1 MSVVASMVLGM
12 SWQLGA
18 IALGVTALLVA
29 LAGAAHVLL
38 APRDGVVARIDR
50 MAGRPEAAAA
60 ALPHQDSKAAALLG
74 RLLRPLV
81 ALARP
86 TNSDEISRLRSSL
99 VRAGLRSERA
109 METFLISKL
118 LLAGAGTMT
127 FLNFNSRLPHGLQF
141 PMVGA
146 AALLVCGVAFF
157 LPNIWLSQR
166 TKGRQTNIERGL
178 PDAMDLLVTC
188 VEAGLGLDAAL
199 GRVAE
204 ELKLASPLLAAELN
218 MTVLEA
224 QAGLPRR
231 EAFRRLSERTGV
243 EDLRELA
250 AVLAQTEIF
259 GTSIARALR
268 IHADGMRMRRM
279 QNAERKASMVGVK
292 MTFPLIFC
300 VLPSLMA
307 IVLGPAIISIAANIV
322 TTAH

>member
-1 MSVVASMVLGM
+1 M
-12 SWQLGA
+12 
-18 IALGVTALLVA
+18 
-29 LAGAAHVLL
+29 
-38 APRDGVVARIDR
+38 PRA
-50 MAGRPEAAAA
+50 E
-60 ALPHQDSKAAALLG
+60 SKAAAALG

-81 ALARP
+81 SVARP
-86 TNSDEISRLRSSL
+86 TSTDEISRLRTNL
-99 VRAGLRSERA
+99 VQAGLRSERA
-109 METFLISKL
+109 METFLVSKL
-118 LLAGAGTMT
+118 LLAGAATMT
-127 FLNFNSRLPHGLQF
+127 FLNFNSRLPNGFHF

-146 AALLVCGVAFF
+146 VVLLVCGVAFF

-166 TKGRQTNIERGL
+166 TKGRQTSIERGL

-188 VEAGLGLDAAL
+188 VEAGLGLDAAV
-199 GRVAE
+199 GRVAA
-204 ELKLASPLLAAELN
+204 ELKPVSPLLATELN
-218 MTVLEA
+218 ITVLEA

-250 AVLAQTEIF
+250 GVLAQTEIF
-259 GTSIARALR
+259 GTSIGRALR

-307 IVLGPAIISIAANIV
+307 IVLGPAIISIAANII
-322 TTAH
+322 TRAH

>member
-1 MSVVASMVLGM
+1 MPAVASTLFGVN
-12 SWQLGA
+12 WELGA

-29 LAGAAHVLL
+29 LAAAAQVLL
-38 APRDGVVARIDR
+38 APQDGVVARIDR
-50 MAGRPEAAAA
+50 LVSRPEGEPTRMSREENRAAV
-60 ALPHQDSKAAALLG
+60 LLG

-86 TNSDEISRLRSSL
+86 TSTDEISRLRSSL

-109 METFLISKL
+109 MEIFLISKL
-118 LLAGAGTMT
+118 VLAGAATMT
-127 FLNFNSRLPHGLQF
+127 FLNFNSRLPHGLRF

-146 AALLVCGVAFF
+146 VALLVCGVAFF

-166 TKGRQTNIERGL
+166 TKGRQTSIERGL

-199 GRVAE
+199 GRVAA
-204 ELKLASPLLAAELN
+204 ELKPVAPLLAAELIL
-218 MTVLEA
+218 TVREA

-231 EAFRRLSERTGV
+231 EALRRLSERTGV
-243 EDLRELA
+243 DDLRELA

-268 IHADGMRMRRM
+268 IHADGMRTRRM
-279 QNAERKASMVGVK
+279 QIAERKASMVGVK

-307 IVLGPAIISIAANIV
+307 VVLGPAIVSIAANII
-322 TTAH
+322 TRAH